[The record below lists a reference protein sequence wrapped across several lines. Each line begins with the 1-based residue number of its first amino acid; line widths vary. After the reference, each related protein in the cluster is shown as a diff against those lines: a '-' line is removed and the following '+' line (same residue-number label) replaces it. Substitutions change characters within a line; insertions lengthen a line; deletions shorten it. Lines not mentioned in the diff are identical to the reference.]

1 MSLFFYCKGANHH
14 PVLTLLWPALFTPEG
29 CTLYKTNCSPEPNIV
44 IPARLWNLQGCGTSF
59 IICVSGSSFFFSM
72 RIRIQFFFLCGS
84 GSICFSQCGTGPNWF
99 LIGDSDPAI
108 VKTVM
113 RLFKLA
119 VDDPR
124 QYRQKTK
131 KIAQKLTF
139 MKLVKIFKNL
149 NKITIITKSLHFLFF
164 SSFFPSWI
172 RICIQTGYTALDS
185 SQCC

>member
-1 MSLFFYCKGANHH
+1 
-14 PVLTLLWPALFTPEG
+14 
-29 CTLYKTNCSPEPNIV
+29 
-44 IPARLWNLQGCGTSF
+44 
-59 IICVSGSSFFFSM
+59 
-72 RIRIQFFFLCGS
+72 
-84 GSICFSQCGTGPNWF
+84 
-99 LIGDSDPAI
+99 
-108 VKTVM
+108 M

-124 QYRQKTK
+124 QYRHKTK
-131 KIAQKLTF
+131 KSAQKLTF